1 MPVGLYVHFP
11 FCTNKCSYCDFYKE
25 LYDTDIE
32 ERYYNA
38 LTIETEMLAE
48 SLPTQSREISS
59 IYVGGGT
66 PSLTRLGRFA
76 DWLERLRR
84 LFVLPKDIEFSLE
97 HNPETVSRE
106 KLALFKQLGV
116 NRPVFGIQSFNLQL
130 LKLLGRRHD
139 PRDSHRAIY
148 LANALGYENFGVDL
162 IFGLPKQTSKQMSAD
177 LDEVID
183 LDPPHISFYQLTVEL
198 GTPLAE
204 KVTAGKI
211 RMPDSELSMAMYRG
225 GLEQLRDS
233 GYMRYEVSSFAKPGH
248 ECQHNLRY
256 WEGGDYIG
264 LGPSAHSFI
273 NNQRY
278 ANRPNTLEYIN
289 LLLKGE
295 RPLEVD
301 HSGIEER
308 MTEAI
313 LLGLRTSR
321 GINRRQFAGRFGRPL
336 EERLDRKQYDLFVES
351 GHLIPDRGNL
361 RLSDEGILVADEI
374 TRRLLK

>member
-25 LYDTDIE
+25 LYDADLE
-32 ERYYNA
+32 ERYYEA
-38 LTIETEMLAE
+38 LSIETEMLAA
-48 SLPTQSREISS
+48 SLSVDRREISS
-59 IYVGGGT
+59 IYIGGGT
-66 PSLTRLGRFA
+66 PSLTRLGQFA
-76 DWLERLRR
+76 DWLDRLKR
-84 LFVLPKDIEFSLE
+84 LFVVPKGIEFSLE
-97 HNPETVSRE
+97 HNPETVSRD

-116 NRPVFGIQSFNLQL
+116 NRPVFGIQSFNQRL
-130 LKLLGRRHD
+130 LKLLGRRHN
-139 PRDSHRAIY
+139 PRDSHQAVY
-148 LANALGYENFGVDL
+148 LANALGYQNFGVDL
-162 IFGLPKQTSKQMSAD
+162 IFGLPGQTSKLMSAD

-204 KVTAGKI
+204 KVATGKI
-211 RMPDSELSMAMYRG
+211 RMPDSELTLAMYRG
-225 GLEQLRDS
+225 GLEQLQDS
-233 GYMRYEVSSFAKPGH
+233 GYVRYEVSSFAKPGF
-248 ECQHNLRY
+248 ECRHNLRY

-273 NNQRY
+273 NNQRFS
-278 ANRPNTLEYIN
+278 NKPNTLEYIST
-289 LLLKGE
+289 LLKGE
-295 RPLEVD
+295 RPLDVD
-301 HSGIEER
+301 HSGLEQR

-313 LLGLRTSR
+313 MLGLRTSR
-321 GINRRQFAGRFGRPL
+321 GINRRQFASRFGHPL
-336 EERLDRKQYDLFVES
+336 EDRLDRKQYDLFVES